1 MKGNKMTELAIVD
14 TDKKVFLTNSFPKFF
29 REHLIGAK
37 KFTVGWTKVGGDF
50 RVGTF
55 DLKFR
60 KRYKTAEGIWKK
72 CKGKRKLSDEAFST
86 YCTAFDLDKKDYRMI
101 TYNTIE
107 YIEIGRAKFT
117 VDVKS
122 NDETRI
128 FKMKSLDKIKSN

>member
-1 MKGNKMTELAIVD
+1 MTEMAIVD
-14 TDKKVFLTNSFPKFF
+14 TSKKVFLTNSFPKFF

-37 KFTVGWTKVGGDF
+37 KVTVGWTKKGGEF

-101 TYNTIE
+101 TYDTIE

>member
-1 MKGNKMTELAIVD
+1 MTETAIQVPKSIMAYK
-14 TDKKVFLTNSFPKFF
+14 TDSFPQFF

-37 KFTVGWTKVGGDF
+37 KFTVGWTKKGGDF

-72 CKGKRKLSDEAFST
+72 CKGKRKLNDWAFST

-101 TYNTIE
+101 TYDTIE

-117 VDVKS
+117 VDVERK
-122 NDETRI
+122 NETRI
-128 FKMKSLDKIKSN
+128 FTMKSLDKIKSN

>member
-1 MKGNKMTELAIVD
+1 MTELAIVD
-14 TDKKVFLTNSFPKFF
+14 TSEKVFLTNSFPKFF
-29 REHLIGAK
+29 REFLVGSK
-37 KFTVGWTKVGGDF
+37 KFTVGWTKKSGEF

-72 CKGKRKLSDEAFST
+72 CKGKRKLSNEAFST

-122 NDETRI
+122 NDKARI
-128 FKMKSLDKIKSN
+128 FKMKSLDRSKIN

>member
-1 MKGNKMTELAIVD
+1 MTEMAIVD
-14 TDKKVFLTNSFPKFF
+14 TSKKVFLTNSFPKFF
-29 REHLIGAK
+29 REFLVGSK
-37 KFTVGWTKVGGDF
+37 KFTVGWTKKGGEF

-101 TYNTIE
+101 TYDTIE